1 MQDPQAFEQLMY
13 MMSQQMQRWSDWSK
27 SKEKEQKMIIKF

>member
-13 MMSQQMQRWSDWSK
+13 MMSQQMQRWFDWLK
-27 SKEKEQKMIIKF
+27 SRGKEQKMITKF